1 MAMTMWSA
9 KMGSARSFARWAT
22 LLTLFLTAACETS
35 LEADPAPSTATQ
47 DPPILYS
54 NVWSADAGI
63 DLFGR
68 GAELV
73 RGIREAAEYSYFVG
87 LNNSYPGY
95 SDAVGGPAGRNNPNI
110 DEVMARSDP
119 RSSRQERSTVFRHI
133 TAYTAAD
140 RTIKATVCEYRVFP
154 EPGRTDA
161 PPNSDGFS
169 LSDAIE
175 VDLENNSNSPGLPGI
190 ADSSFDARDSRAHR
204 PPTWNIF
211 GTWTVNKLRV
221 VPAQSIPQGC
231 MDWWHQQ
238 FPTFTQRSDAHILS
252 APPGFQVPV
261 QPVAIQYPEWIGLA
275 TPQ

>member
-1 MAMTMWSA
+1 MTTWSA
-9 KMGSARSFARWAT
+9 KMGSARSLARSAT
-22 LLTLFLTAACETS
+22 LLTLILTAACETS
-35 LEADPAPSTATQ
+35 LEADPAPSTAVQ
-47 DPPILYS
+47 DPQILYS
-54 NVWSADAGI
+54 NVWSADAGV
-63 DLFGR
+63 DLFSR

-95 SDAVGGPAGRNNPNI
+95 AEAVGGPAGRNNPKI
-110 DEVMARSDP
+110 DEVMARLEP
-119 RSSRQERSTVFRHI
+119 RNSRQEPSTVFRHI
-133 TAYTAAD
+133 TAYSAAD
-140 RTIKATVCEYRVFP
+140 RTIKATVCEYKLFP
-154 EPGRTDA
+154 ELGRTDA

-190 ADSSFDARDSRAHR
+190 ADGSIDARDSRANR

-211 GTWTVNKLRV
+211 GTWTVNTLRV
-221 VPAQSIPQGC
+221 VPAPSIPQGC
-231 MDWWHQQ
+231 MDWWHEQ
-238 FPTFTQRSDAHILS
+238 FPTFTQQADAHILS

-261 QPVAIQYPEWIGLA
+261 QPVAIQYPEWIGPA